1 MCMVLLSYSKLE
13 LYTVDD
19 NKVLIFKMNYKKVKQ
34 ISSSLQLYGALQTV
48 ELFPGGKKII
58 SKNLK

>member
-1 MCMVLLSYSKLE
+1 MCMVILSYSKLE

-48 ELFPGGKKII
+48 ELFPGGKK
-58 SKNLK
+58 